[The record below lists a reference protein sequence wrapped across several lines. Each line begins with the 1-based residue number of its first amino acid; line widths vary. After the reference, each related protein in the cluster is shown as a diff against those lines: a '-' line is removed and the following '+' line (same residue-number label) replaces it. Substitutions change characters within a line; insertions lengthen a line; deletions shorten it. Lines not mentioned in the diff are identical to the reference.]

1 MKRRITAAEALLALL
16 TVFIAAIA
24 ISRPARA
31 DNSIVCVANDSQL
44 ASALSDARYWPPQT
58 IKLVKGTYHLG
69 PTKWGGAAFSV
80 VIGGTKVLGGY
91 AAGCA
96 DAGRDIALGN
106 TVLMDDASIIM
117 HGNLTFEGLTWKS
130 SIYIMANNIGDG
142 DYGPMPGNVDLTP
155 GKEVLF
161 RRDAFLDGG
170 SFVIDWGQDD
180 DAGGVLRVVDSVA
193 RGSDCPWKFSIIAGG
208 APDIQLVNNTAVGNT
223 IAVCVETRYAGG
235 WGSGHPSISAF
246 NNIFYGNSLED
257 LYFQANTSAVLVN
270 NVIGTHDYN
279 GAVTQ
284 FGTLTGD
291 PKLDANLRPIEAP
304 ASPVINSGSNEAPG
318 GLPGTD
324 LDGGAR
330 VIGTTVDR
338 GAYESGISDALIKL
352 VSNTTD
358 HDTGSL
364 RSAILSVNQAGSGL
378 ITFDIPGGCGPQVIT
393 LNSELPAVQHGTI
406 INAFTQTGASPN
418 SLDVGDDA
426 TLCVI
431 LESGNSN
438 VTHGIQ
444 VAGEADDAVAVS
456 IKGFGFSGFS
466 DAAIDLQGG
475 SGHFVAGNRFAGSI
489 GGHALQANGV
499 GIRLGLNAHDAMIG
513 SDDAGGRNIIGDAT
527 GSGIVLQGNASPPLI
542 FGTHDNQVLNNYI
555 GVGWNNNTSSYT
567 NRANGTR
574 GIHLL
579 GHDNTISGNL
589 IGFNAQAG
597 ILIDGGGATGNI
609 IDGNSIGVDAND
621 SNYTNL
627 GNGNAGIHFGGDA
640 GDAPENNTVRD
651 NTIWY
656 NGDQGVLASIGQGN
670 KVRKN
675 SIYLNGLLGIDLA
688 AAGVTANDDDGGIQQ
703 NDYANRGQNFPVI
716 TSAGGGYASGH
727 VSGTLTTTGGDYT
740 VDVYVSPD
748 CDASGHG
755 EAYLWL
761 KGKTV
766 TVTVPQGI
774 DQGTAPFDIN
784 VAVQS
789 PQAIGNGWSIIATA
803 TDAAGDTSEF
813 SLCRSY
819 VNDTI
824 FSNGFEPAGQ

>member
-1 MKRRITAAEALLALL
+1 MKRTFDSAGARFAPLAGLLILL
-16 TVFIAAIA
+16 VVAPT
-24 ISRPARA
+24 ARA
-31 DNSIVCVANDSQL
+31 ANDVVCVSNDSQL
-44 ASALSDARYWPPQT
+44 ASALDDARYWPPQT
-58 IKLVKGTYHLG
+58 IKLVQGTYHLSQ
-69 PTKWGGAAFSV
+69 TRWSGAGFSIV
-80 VIGGTKVLGGY
+80 VGGTQLLGGY
-91 AAGCA
+91 TAGCA

-117 HGNLTFEGLTWKS
+117 HGNLTFEGLTWKTD
-130 SIYIMANNIGDG
+130 IYIMANNIGDP
-142 DYGPMPGNVDLTP
+142 DLGPIPGNVDLSP
-155 GKEVLF
+155 GREVLF

-170 SFVIDWGQDD
+170 GFFIDWGQDD

-193 RGSDCPWKFSIIAGG
+193 RGSGCPWEFFIVAGG

-223 IAVCVETRYAGG
+223 VAVCVDTHYVGG

-246 NNIFYGNSLED
+246 NNVFYGNSLED
-257 LYFQANTSAVLVN
+257 LYFETDTFALLVN
-270 NVIGTHDYN
+270 NVIGTHDYH

-304 ASPVINSGSNEAPG
+304 ASPVINSGSNAAPG
-318 GLPGTD
+318 GLPGSD
-324 LDGGAR
+324 LDGGPR

-352 VSNTTD
+352 VTNTTD

-393 LNSELPAVQHGTI
+393 LTSELPAVQHGTI

-418 SLDVGDDA
+418 NLDVGDNA

-444 VAGEADDAVAVS
+444 VAGDAGDAVAVS

-489 GGHALQANGV
+489 GGHALQANGIGV
-499 GIRLGLNAHDAMIG
+499 RLGLNAHDATIG

-555 GVGWNNNTSSYT
+555 GVGWNNNTLSYT
-567 NRANGTR
+567 NRGNGTR
-574 GIHLL
+574 GIYLL

-597 ILIDGGGATGNI
+597 ILVDGGGATGNA

-621 SNYTNL
+621 SDYTNL
-627 GNGNAGIHFGGDA
+627 GNGNAGIHFAGDA
-640 GDAPENNTVRD
+640 GDAPSNNNVRN

-656 NGDQGVLASIGQGN
+656 NGEQGVLVSIGRGN

-755 EAYLWL
+755 EAYVWL
-761 KGKTV
+761 KSKIV
-766 TVTVPQGI
+766 KVTVPQGI

-784 VAVQS
+784 VAVQPPLS
-789 PQAIGNGWSIIATA
+789 IGNGWSIIATA

>member
-1 MKRRITAAEALLALL
+1 MKRTSGSPTAPYASLAGLVLLLA
-16 TVFIAAIA
+16 VGSA
-24 ISRPARA
+24 ARA
-31 DNSIVCVANDSQL
+31 ANDEVCVSNDSQF
-44 ASALSDARYWPPQT
+44 ASALADTSYWPPQT
-58 IKLVKGTYHLG
+58 IKVVQGTYHLG
-69 PTKWGGAAFSV
+69 PTKWGGAAFFV
-80 VIGGTKVLGGY
+80 VIGGTKLLGGY

-130 SIYIMANNIGDG
+130 GIYIMANNIGDG
-142 DYGPMPGNVDLTP
+142 DYGPIPGNVDLTP

-193 RGSDCPWKFSIIAGG
+193 RGSDCPWDFSIIAGG

-257 LYFQANTSAVLVN
+257 LYFQVNTSAVLVN

-291 PKLDANLRPIEAP
+291 PKLDANLRPIEGP
-304 ASPVINSGSNEAPG
+304 PSPVINSGSNVAPG
-318 GLPGTD
+318 GLPEHD

-338 GAYESGISDALIKL
+338 GAYESGISDALIK
-352 VSNTTD
+352 VVTNTSD

-364 RSAILSVNQAGSGL
+364 RSAILSVNQTGSGL

-393 LNSELPAVQHGTI
+393 LNSELPAVQDGTI
-406 INAFTQTGASPN
+406 INAFTQAGASPN

-438 VTHGIQ
+438 VTHGIR
-444 VAGEADDAVAVS
+444 VAGDAGDAVAVS

-475 SGHFVAGNRFAGSI
+475 SGHFVAGNHFGGSI
-489 GGHALQANGV
+489 GGHALQPNGV
-499 GIRLGLNAHDAMIG
+499 DIRLGNFAHDAIIG
-513 SDDAGGRNIIGDAT
+513 GDDVGDRNIIGDAT
-527 GSGIVLQGNASPPLI
+527 GSGILLQGTASPPLL
-542 FGTHDNQVLNNYI
+542 FGTHDNQVLNNYV
-555 GVGWNNNTSSYT
+555 GVGWNANLFSYT
-567 NRANGTR
+567 DRGNGTR
-574 GIHLL
+574 GIHLF
-579 GHDNTISGNL
+579 GHDNTLSGNL

-597 ILIDGGGATGNI
+597 ILVDGGGAAGNI

-627 GNGNAGIHFGGDA
+627 GNDNAGIHFAGDI
-640 GDAPENNTVRD
+640 GDAPSGNTVRD

-656 NGDQGVLASIGQGN
+656 NGNQGVLVSIGHGN
-670 KVRKN
+670 KIRKN

-688 AAGVTANDDDGGIQQ
+688 AIGVTANDDDGGIQQ
-703 NDYANRGQNFPVI
+703 NDYANRGQNFPVV

-727 VSGTLTTTGGDYT
+727 VSGTLTTTGGDHV

-755 EAYLWL
+755 EALVWL

-766 TVTVPQGI
+766 TVTVPQGL
-774 DQGTAPFDIN
+774 DQGTAPFDIA
-784 VAVQS
+784 VAIQPPS
-789 PQAIGNGWSIIATA
+789 GLGNGWSIIATA

-813 SLCRSY
+813 SACTAY
-819 VNDTI
+819 ANDTI
-824 FSNGFEPAGQ
+824 FANGFQQPGQ